1 MKILLVLLLSVSS
14 TILAQESY
22 LLQINR
28 LRLPFNNK
36 GVLANVSVS
45 GVNQGDLDSIGFL
58 FSAGFFL
65 SGKNNDTVWANGVAT
80 ASRIQDYQP
89 GNVDSTPYDP
99 RYDLY
104 ILKHSFNPPYQPFG
118 SYWQKWKYAVAN
130 GADFYDGDGDGI
142 YDPIDLNGNNQWDTN
157 EDRPDLIGSFTAW
170 CVYNDG
176 VTGVDRAFNA
186 EPLGIEI
193 QQTVFAFYADNNFD
207 ARSCTF
213 FVRYKIINTGKVSDV
228 FDSVYFGGWADTD
241 LGGSNGYIDDL
252 AGCDTLQNSGY
263 VYNEGY
269 DYSFGINP
277 PAHFIK
283 ILQGPYSYIPGE
295 TFIDNNT
302 NGEYDEGIDT
312 PLDTAFNFRGEPNG
326 VDTLPGAKNL
336 GMTSFIHYE
345 KGVGDPDN
353 QQQARFYLQGKEQY
367 GDDYD
372 PCSWLFGI
380 TPGVNCNEI
389 NPIFMYSG
397 DPVTQTGWI
406 NNFAT
411 DQRQLASTGPFT
423 LEVGKPVTII
433 VAHIVGR
440 GTDSLNSITV
450 SREFSEAIE
459 GFYRSNF
466 TDIAVSVDDEAEE
479 FVPTSFQLL
488 QNYPNPFNPTTN
500 IGFRIANFPEGTS
513 GFVILKVFDVL
524 GREVATLVNEEK
536 SAGSYEVE
544 FDASVLS
551 SGIYFYQLQ
560 VDEFIQTKK
569 MILLK

>member
-1 MKILLVLLLSVSS
+1 M
-14 TILAQESY
+14 
-22 LLQINR
+22 
-28 LRLPFNNK
+28 
-36 GVLANVSVS
+36 ANVSVN
-45 GVNQGDLDSIGFL
+45 GIAEGKLDSIGFL

-80 ASRIQDYQP
+80 ASRIDDYQP
-89 GNVDSTPYDP
+89 GNVDSIPYDP
-99 RYDLY
+99 KYGIY
-104 ILKHSFNPPYQPFG
+104 VIEGPAFG
-118 SYWQKWKYAVAN
+118 NSWQKWRYAVGN

-142 YDPIDLNGNNQWDTN
+142 YDPADLNGNNQWDIN
-157 EDRPDLIGSFTAW
+157 EDKPDIIGGFTAW

-176 VTGVDRAFNA
+176 VTGEDRAF
-186 EPLGIEI
+186 EGKPLGIEI
-193 QQTVFAFYADNNFD
+193 YQTVFAFYSSYADSKFD

-241 LGGSNGYIDDL
+241 LGGSNGYVDDL
-252 AGCDTLQNSGY
+252 AGCDSLQNSGY
-263 VYNEGY
+263 IYNEGY
-269 DYSFGINP
+269 DYSFGVNP
-277 PAHFIK
+277 PAHFVK

-302 NGEYDEGIDT
+302 NGEYDEGADT
-312 PLDTAFNFRGEPNG
+312 PLDTAFNFKGEING

-336 GMTSFIHYE
+336 GLTSFIHYE
-345 KGVGDPDN
+345 SSVGDPDN
-353 QQQARFYLQGKEQY
+353 QQQARNYLQGKKQY

-372 PCSWLFGI
+372 PCTWPFGV
-380 TPGVNCNEI
+380 THGVNCADV
-389 NPIFMYSG
+389 NPVFMYSG

-406 NNFAT
+406 NNYDT

-459 GFYRSNF
+459 GFYKSNF
-466 TDIAVSVDDEAEE
+466 TDIVVSVDDEAEE
-479 FVPTSFQLL
+479 FVPSSFQLY
-488 QNYPNPFNPTTN
+488 QNYPNPFNPTTK
-500 IGFRIANFPEGTS
+500 IR
-513 GFVILKVFDVL
+513 FVIPPVPSGKSSFVNLKVYDVL

-536 SAGSYEVE
+536 PAGSYEVE
-544 FDASVLS
+544 FNARNLPDGKTGLS
-551 SGIYFYQLQ
+551 SGVYIYQ
-560 VDEFIQTKK
+560 VKAGEFVQAKK
-569 MILLK
+569 LILVK